1 LKESSLNELVE
12 FEQNETILF
21 VEAGIE
27 ITFTGA
33 GTATMDNDDVISD
46 AAFII
51 SCNGKLIEAGIESI
65 NGKPGTLVIDN
76 FLITLKFADGYSQ
89 FCGLKLER
97 L

>member
-1 LKESSLNELVE
+1 MKKSSLNVLTE

-21 VEAGIE
+21 EDAGVE

-46 AAFII
+46 AQFIF
-51 SCNGKLIEAGIESI
+51 KLNNNFNKVVIECI
-65 NGKPGTLVIDN
+65 NGQPGTLAVEN
-76 FLITLKFADGYSQ
+76 FLITLEFADGYSQ
-89 FCGLKLER
+89 SCGLRLEM